1 MHNNIKKNKK
11 NIYYSIIINVHT
23 SVFFEIPKLLKFA
36 PVCYKVEILRIFKV
50 VSCLETLPISRLE
63 GLRGKSY

>member
-1 MHNNIKKNKK
+1 
-11 NIYYSIIINVHT
+11 VHT